1 MDLQFR
7 YIVRNAVIN
16 RANIVS
22 AIAINGAAPKAGEG
36 RLLFDLVIMIVI
48 KQHF

>member
-1 MDLQFR
+1 MKK
-7 YIVRNAVIN
+7 

-22 AIAINGAAPKAGEG
+22 AITINGAAPKTGEG

-48 KQHF
+48 KQHFLITKTESQWHT

>member
-1 MDLQFR
+1 MDLL
-7 YIVRNAVIN
+7 VVHMARNGLVN

-22 AIAINGAAPKAGEG
+22 AIAINRAAPKTGEG